1 MSGHLEPVDHACR
14 PLYDTI
20 EIVKLYPGEQ
30 IQLVAVAIRGKGSLH
45 AKHYAAH
52 AHYRQD
58 DDGIEMVIRSICNIK
73 AKTLLD
79 QAIRQVAMKDI

>member
-1 MSGHLEPVDHACR
+1 MSGHLEPVDHDCR

-30 IQLVAVAIRGKGSLH
+30 IQLVAVAVKGQGTVH

-52 AHYRQD
+52 AFYR
-58 DDGIEMVIRSICNIK
+58 
-73 AKTLLD
+73 
-79 QAIRQVAMKDI
+79 